1 MLKDNITN
9 SYLNTY
15 IKSFDDIQDAT
26 FEDKSN
32 TY

>member
-1 MLKDNITN
+1 MFKDNITITR
-9 SYLNTY
+9 LNTY

-26 FEDKSN
+26 FEDQNN